1 MKFQPTY
8 HPIVGTPVFYWGN
21 EQSGVLK
28 AALQAF
34 LNASIGKGAIT
45 PEQFDLTKAYLTYII
60 DAPCWK
66 SGESGTIERL
76 RREIREADTLERLTK
91 WIDGCMDIGIDPI

>member
-1 MKFQPTY
+1 M
-8 HPIVGTPVFYWGN
+8 GTPLFYWGN
-21 EQSGVLK
+21 EQSGILK
-28 AALQAF
+28 AALQSF
-34 LNASIGKGAIT
+34 LNASIGKGGIT
-45 PEQFDLTKAYLTYII
+45 PEQFDLTKAYLTYVI

-66 SGESGTIERL
+66 AGEPETIAAL